1 MAYPQPG
8 QYPAYPQYPGPS
20 GMPAKPPA
28 PQTVQYAFYLMLAG
42 AALQLLS
49 GIAALG
55 SVSKIRDTLRD
66 QHPDYT
72 STQIDS
78 AVRIGEAFA
87 IILVL
92 IGMGLWIWMAFANR
106 AGKNWARITGTVF
119 FGLDSLSL
127 VISLAASGSNAMS
140 TTKASP
146 FGVVVNILV
155 WLAGLAAVILLW
167 NKQSS
172 AYFSPPQQFGPGGPG
187 GYGYPPYPPYQAPGQ
202 QPYGGMP
209 PQYGAPPQ
217 QQYGAPQQQ
226 PYGTPQQP
234 SDPWSN
240 PNPPQQQ

>member
-8 QYPAYPQYPGPS
+8 QYPAYPQYPGPA
-20 GMPAKPPA
+20 GMPAKPPI
-28 PQTVQYAFYLMLAG
+28 PKTVQNAFYLMLAG

-55 SVSKIRDTLRD
+55 SVSKIRDTIRS

-72 STQIDS
+72 STQVDS
-78 AVRIGEAFA
+78 AVRIGETFA
-87 IILVL
+87 IVLVL
-92 IGMGLWIWMAFANR
+92 IGIGLWVWMAFANR

-127 VISLAASGSNAMS
+127 VIGLAASSTNTVS

-146 FGVVVNILV
+146 FSVIVGILV
-155 WLAGLAAVILLW
+155 WLAGLAAVIMLW

-172 AYFSPPQQFGPGGPG
+172 AYFSPQQYGPGPG
-187 GYGYPPYPPYQAPGQ
+187 GYPPYPPYQAPGQ
-202 QPYGGMP
+202 QPYGTMP
-209 PQYGAPPQ
+209 PPYGAPPQ
-217 QQYGAPQQQ
+217 QQP
-226 PYGTPQQP
+226 PQQP

>member
-1 MAYPQPG
+1 MAYPPSG
-8 QYPAYPQYPGPS
+8 QYPAYPQYPGPA

-28 PQTVQYAFYLMLAG
+28 PQTVQNAFYLMLAG

-55 SVSKIRDTLRD
+55 SVSKIRDTIRT

-72 STQIDS
+72 STQVDS
-78 AVRIGEAFA
+78 AVRVGEAFA
-87 IILVL
+87 IVLVL

-127 VISLAASGSNAMS
+127 VISLAVSGSSAMS
-140 TTKASP
+140 TTKTSP
-146 FGVVVNILV
+146 FSVIVGILIWVVGLV
-155 WLAGLAAVILLW
+155 AVILLW

-172 AYFSPPQQFGPGGPG
+172 PYFNQQQFGPGPG
-187 GYGYPPYPPYQAPGQ
+187 GYPPYAPYPPYQAPGQ
-202 QPYGGMP
+202 QPYGAMP

-217 QQYGAPQQQ
+217 QQYGAQPPYGAPPQQ
-226 PYGTPQQP
+226 PP